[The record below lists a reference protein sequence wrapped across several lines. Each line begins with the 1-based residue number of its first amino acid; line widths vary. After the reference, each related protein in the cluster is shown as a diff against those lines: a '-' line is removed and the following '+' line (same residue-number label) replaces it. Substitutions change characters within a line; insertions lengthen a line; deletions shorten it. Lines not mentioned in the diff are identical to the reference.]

1 MSNETSKSREEKQ
14 HKPKAAEW
22 KKKVV
27 EELAKLIGE
36 YPIIG
41 AVNME
46 NLPTR
51 QLQNMRA
58 QLRGHVVLK
67 VAKRRLIKLAIEQ
80 SKKKGL
86 EKLEEHLIGM
96 PALLFTNE
104 NPFGLFKKVKANKS
118 TAPAKP
124 GQTAPKDIVVPAG
137 PTPFA
142 PGPIIGE
149 LGSYKIKTAIENGKI
164 VIKEDAVV
172 AKKGDTISQGLASI
186 LSRLGI
192 EPMEIG
198 LDITAVYENGV
209 IFTKEVLDIDEEEYI
224 NNIGAAATESLKL
237 ALSIAYTTKETT
249 EILLKEAQ
257 RDAVALAIGISEPAK
272 EIIDMLLLKANA
284 QAVALKS
291 KV

>member
-1 MSNETSKSREEKQ
+1 MSKDNNTSQEGL
-14 HKPKAAEW
+14 PKAAKW

-27 EELAKLIGE
+27 EQLVELINK

-46 NLPTR
+46 NLPTK
-51 QLQNMRA
+51 QLQNMRE
-58 QLRGHVVLK
+58 QLRDHVVIR
-67 VAKRRLIKLAIEQ
+67 VAKRRLIKLAIERSGKQ
-80 SKKKGL
+80 GL
-86 EKLEEHLIGM
+86 EKLEQHLLGM
-96 PALLFTNE
+96 PALLFTTE
-104 NPFGLFKKVKANKS
+104 NPFALFKKVKANKS
-118 TAPAKP
+118 SAPAKP

-164 VIKEDAVV
+164 AIKEDAVV
-172 AKKGDTISQGLASI
+172 AKKGEEISQGLASI

-198 LDITAVYENGV
+198 LDITAVYEDKT
-209 IFTKEVLDIDEEEYI
+209 IFTKDVLDIDEEQYI
-224 NNIGAAATESLKL
+224 NNIKSASTDSLKL
-237 ALSIAYTTKETT
+237 ALSTAWLTKETT
-249 EILLKEAQ
+249 EILLKKAQ
-257 RDAVALAIGISEPAK
+257 KDALSLGLGISCYAK
-272 EIIDMLLLKANA
+272 DIIDLILLKANS
-284 QAVALKS
+284 QALALKS